1 MPSVAGA
8 RTVRTNPLGVGSTK
22 FQAPLTDGFLADH
35 DPALGHHFFDVAKTQ
50 AESKVQP
57 HAVAD
62 DLDGKAMAFVRA
74 DRGDTRRSIHRLIK
88 S

>member
-1 MPSVAGA
+1 MPSIAGA

-22 FQAPLTDGFLADH
+22 FQAPLTDRFVANH
-35 DPALGHHFFDVAKTQ
+35 NAALGHHLFDVAKTQ

-62 DLDGKAMAFVRA
+62 DLRGEAMPFVRA
-74 DRGDTRRSIHRLIK
+74 DR
-88 S
+88 

>member
-1 MPSVAGA
+1 MPSVTGA

-22 FQAPLTDGFLADH
+22 FQAPLTDGFVANH
-35 DPALGHHFFDVAKTQ
+35 NAALGHHLFDVAKTQ

-62 DLDGKAMAFVRA
+62 DLGGKTMAFVGV
-74 DRGDTRRSIHRLIK
+74 DR
-88 S
+88 